1 MARYYEEETLFQ
13 SAKDELL
20 KHFSDS
26 FVYTSAELFHKVLSN
41 TPTADVAPKSE
52 VERLETEVRLLTENS
67 ISAKYP
73 CHVLCSKGLILTKSL
88 EEYDKLLA
96 DISSEVA
103 REIFEE
109 IGRVVCHEY
118 NMAQVNAY
126 NYHIY
131 GDNDEMVGWEKVSY
145 LQGIKRIITLLKDI
159 EKKYTEENK

>member
-1 MARYYEEETLFQ
+1 MARYIDADKLIAHLVDEKERCPNDEIEYPISYGCRLGLQGAISFAETQ
-13 SAKDELL
+13 
-20 KHFSDS
+20 
-26 FVYTSAELFHKVLSN
+26 T
-41 TPTADVAPKSE
+41 TADVVPKSE

-109 IGRVVCHEY
+109 IEEDCLDFPMYDCDIQIILDKGRY
-118 NMAQVNAY
+118 N
-126 NYHIY
+126 
-131 GDNDEMVGWEKVSY
+131 E
-145 LQGIKRIITLLKDI
+145 LK
-159 EKKYTEENK
+159 KKYTEDQNNEN